1 MKNLIKGLNSRF
13 ELEEERISEV
23 EERSLEIRESEE
35 EREKR
40 MEKNDQ
46 NNMKHTNVRVM
57 GVAEGKQK
65 GKGEEKIFVV
75 IMVEN
80 FPNLIKK
87 QLSSTY
93 SRNSCSSKWIK
104 CRKIH
109 TQIDHSQN
117 DESQR

>member
-1 MKNLIKGLNSRF
+1 MKNTITEMKNLIKGLNSRF

-23 EERSLEIRESEE
+23 EERSIEIRESEE

-46 NNMKHTNVRVM
+46 NNMKHTNVHVM

-93 SRNSCSSKWIK
+93 SRNS
-104 CRKIH
+104 
-109 TQIDHSQN
+109 
-117 DESQR
+117 